1 MIDKKLLEFK
11 LRMQKIRNILK
22 DLNGLKI
29 LEISE
34 IHFDFKILKKSGYYA
49 DQKIPNSKISIYSK
63 ASDLYD
69 WIIQCLQLED
79 GKILFLLLDSFPIK
93 VKILNVEIAVK
104 NLWQAREITILDVQQ
119 TVLSEICC
127 DSRDE
132 QHYLFDFYYL

>member
-11 LRMQKIRNILK
+11 IRTQKIRNILK
-22 DLNGLKI
+22 NLNGLKI

-34 IHFDFKILKKSGYYA
+34 IPFDFKILKKSGYYA
-49 DQKIPNSKISIYSK
+49 DRKIPNSKISIYSK
-63 ASDLYD
+63 ASDLYA

-93 VKILNVEIAVK
+93 VKILNAEIAVQ
-104 NLWQAREITILDVQQ
+104 NLWQAREITILDIQH

>member
-1 MIDKKLLEFK
+1 MTDKKLLEFK
-11 LRMQKIRNILK
+11 IRMQKIRNILK
-22 DLNGLKI
+22 NSDGLQV

-34 IHFDFKILKKSGYYA
+34 IPFDFRILEKSGYYA
-49 DQKIPNSKISIYSK
+49 DHKMPDSKIPMDSQTP
-63 ASDLYD
+63 ALYA

-93 VKILNVEIAVK
+93 VKIIHTEIAVK
-104 NLWQAREITILDVQQ
+104 NLWQAREITILDAQQ

-132 QHYLFDFYYL
+132 QH